1 MSVSTPLVRL
11 YSEYMHAEYAE
22 LDSDYVFVN
31 LWGGRR
37 GIPMSYPTVDKL
49 VARIRA
55 RTGVEFTVHMLRH
68 THATDM
74 VGTLLSTGFRRG
86 VPIEVVAKLAA
97 VGRADPAQLGAGD
110 FTLVADAIRGQ
121 RRADGGPYSASHR
134 NLLLYQFCQV
144 I

>member
-1 MSVSTPLVRL
+1 MPVSTPLVRL

-55 RTGVEFTVHMLRH
+55 CTGVEFTVHMLRH
-68 THATDM
+68 TEP
-74 VGTLLSTGFRRG
+74 GSST
-86 VPIEVVAKLAA
+86 
-97 VGRADPAQLGAGD
+97 PA
-110 FTLVADAIRGQ
+110 FPSTSCRSC
-121 RRADGGPYSASHR
+121 SAMPAPR
-134 NLLLYQFCQV
+134 
-144 I
+144 